1 LRTFGATGKSVGRPV
16 PGLICTSIVAPDVS
30 NMERLGERALA
41 EGSDLIEFRLDSLD
55 DRDARRIA
63 EGLSSFAGHCIV
75 TAKPEDQGGSLSV
88 GEEESLK
95 LLMDVGE
102 MKPAY
107 VDVELAAALRH
118 PTLVGELRKRCRQ
131 LIVSW
136 HDLAGT
142 PSVGELKKTALVA
155 LKAGDL
161 SKVVTTASGISDN
174 ATILSL
180 HREVPRGKLVAFCM
194 GEEGRISRVLCL
206 LAGSPF
212 TYACL
217 DGRAAA
223 PGQIPLR
230 YLREML
236 DSFG

>member
-1 LRTFGATGKSVGRPV
+1 MRTFGPAEKSVGKPV
-16 PGLICTSIVAPDVS
+16 PGLICTSIIAPDIQ

-41 EGSDLIEFRLDSLD
+41 EGSDLVEFRLDSLR
-55 DRDARRIA
+55 DRDPRRIA

-75 TAKPEDQGGSLSV
+75 TAKAEDEGGSPSV
-88 GEEESLK
+88 GEEERLK
-95 LLMDVGE
+95 LLMGAGE
-102 MKPAY
+102 MRPAY
-107 VDVELAAALRH
+107 VDLELAAAMRH
-118 PTLVGELRKRCRQ
+118 PTLVSELRKRCRQ

-136 HDLAGT
+136 HDQAGT
-142 PSVGELKKTALVA
+142 PSVGELKKTALAA
-155 LKAGDL
+155 LNAGDL
-161 SKVVTTASGISDN
+161 SKVVTMARGIGDN

-180 HREVPRGKLVAFCM
+180 YREVPRGKLVAFCM

-236 DSFG
+236 DSLG